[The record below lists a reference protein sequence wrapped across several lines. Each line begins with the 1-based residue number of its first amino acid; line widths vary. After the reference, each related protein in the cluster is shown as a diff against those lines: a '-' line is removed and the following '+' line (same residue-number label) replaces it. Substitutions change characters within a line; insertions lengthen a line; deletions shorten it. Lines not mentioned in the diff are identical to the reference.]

1 MVHQQFEKAAALFW
15 ALGGQIPHDPA
26 LEESAKESVRSFS
39 GREKALLKAAALCGE
54 GEAPCQRYLLAKIYS
69 WLGVA
74 YASQTIRWASAYL
87 SGDPWDRLP
96 SGMTTQDG
104 ITISQ
109 ESAIRASLFS
119 DMAQAQMQSG
129 QPLAALN
136 NYEQAYRL
144 EPYNAMYPVKI
155 ADLLLRIRTPEEALL
170 YLQQQ
175 TSSAY
180 YRPVRYT
187 DNRGQSKSNDTFRQ
201 LLDAQIRK
209 IQALQQNSL

>member
-1 MVHQQFEKAAALFW
+1 
-15 ALGGQIPHDPA
+15 
-26 LEESAKESVRSFS
+26 
-39 GREKALLKAAALCGE
+39 
-54 GEAPCQRYLLAKIYS
+54 
-69 WLGVA
+69 
-74 YASQTIRWASAYL
+74 
-87 SGDPWDRLP
+87 
-96 SGMTTQDG
+96 
-104 ITISQ
+104 
-109 ESAIRASLFS
+109 
-119 DMAQAQMQSG
+119 MQSG